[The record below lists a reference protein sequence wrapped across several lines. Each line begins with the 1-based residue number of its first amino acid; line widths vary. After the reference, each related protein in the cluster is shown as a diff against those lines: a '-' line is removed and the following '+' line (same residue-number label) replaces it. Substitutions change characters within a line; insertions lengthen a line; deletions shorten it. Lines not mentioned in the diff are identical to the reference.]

1 MTTLV
6 SPASTPATGLK
17 VKLRFSNPKSPS
29 LSSSVPQTDSSPEI
43 LGQDLINTTEQER
56 KDKLSSNFDSAP
68 TKKPRYNDSE
78 LNHIEVPSSETT
90 TPKDT
95 KHEGMEIPRKWQ
107 KRSLVIRTLTGEVSF
122 TSWRPDGPPLLKR
135 PATIEKF
142 NSPHPIVDSARPVPC
157 VYPGCNRNFTDQS
170 GLTKH
175 MIVHGPKTFFCG
187 LDGCAK
193 SFADRTR
200 LRRHQ
205 RGVHGQ

>member
-6 SPASTPATGLK
+6 SPASTPTTGLK
-17 VKLRFSNPKSPS
+17 VKLRLSNPKSPS
-29 LSSSVPQTDSSPEI
+29 ISSSVPQTDSSPEV
-43 LGQDLINTTEQER
+43 LEQAGEEH
-56 KDKLSSNFDSAP
+56 KDNLDSTFDSTP

-78 LNHIEVPSSETT
+78 PNHVEVPFSETIT
-90 TPKDT
+90 NTPNDT
-95 KHEGMEIPRKWQ
+95 KREGVEMPRKWQ

-142 NSPHPIVDSARPVPC
+142 NSPHPIADSTRPVPC